1 MALNWVMLDA
11 IRNPVPIQDETT
23 ITTVD
28 VECTLIVPNAPSAS
42 SPTSGASG
50 HSKMKESGTIHL
62 TDKRLIF
69 TSRSSGSAKLS
80 FESLTIPLESILSS
94 KFEQPF
100 FGSNY
105 LVLGIRPSV
114 GGGLTPGT
122 LLEIRSVNTGLF
134 SFVGILEKTR
144 ERAIYMKRR
153 SLDDEENLPAYSS
166 STAGGSSHHDDMP
179 PGYDSCQRV

>member
-1 MALNWVMLDA
+1 MAVNWVMLDA
-11 IRNPVPIQDETT
+11 IRNPVPIQDERT

-28 VECTLIVPNAPSAS
+28 AECTLVIPDAPPSTSSVP
-42 SPTSGASG
+42 SGASG
-50 HSKMKESGTIHL
+50 QSKMKENGRIHL
-62 TDKRLIF
+62 TDKRLVF
-69 TSRSSGSAKLS
+69 ASQSRGDAKPS

-105 LVLGIRPSV
+105 LVLGIKPSV
-114 GGGLTPGT
+114 GGGLTHGT
-122 LLEIRSVNTGLF
+122 MLEIRSLNTGLF
-134 SFVGILEKTR
+134 AFVSILEKTR

-166 STAGGSSHHDDMP
+166 GTAGSSSHYDDTP
-179 PGYDSCQRV
+179 PGYES

>member
-1 MALNWVMLDA
+1 MALNWVMLDT
-11 IRNPVPIQDETT
+11 IRNPVPIQGETF
-23 ITTVD
+23 ITAVD
-28 VECTLIVPNAPSAS
+28 VECTLLIPDGAPPSTSSAS
-42 SPTSGASG
+42 RAAGDHP
-50 HSKMKESGTIHL
+50 KMKESGKMHL

-69 TSRSSGSAKLS
+69 TSHSGGSAKLS

-114 GGGLTPGT
+114 GGGLTHGT
-122 LLEIRSVNTGLF
+122 MLEIRSLNTGLF
-134 SFVGILEKTR
+134 AFVSILEKTR
-144 ERAIYMKRR
+144 EKAIYMKRR

-166 STAGGSSHHDDMP
+166 STAAGSSHYDDLP
-179 PGYDSCQRV
+179 PGYDS